1 LALKNKNEQN
11 TKINSILNFD
21 LPKQYRQN
29 AGELTMFQP
38 NTKFLVVDDFTT
50 MRKIVKKVLDEL
62 GYKNVVEAVDGKN
75 ALDILKEHQ
84 ASGQPIEFVI
94 SDWNMPNMQGIDLL
108 RACRQDPEL
117 KTLPFMLVTAESE
130 QTQIIDAA
138 KAGVSEYVIKPFN
151 GATLKTKIERVYQK
165 VTANTEKKAS

>member
-1 LALKNKNEQN
+1 
-11 TKINSILNFD
+11 
-21 LPKQYRQN
+21 
-29 AGELTMFQP
+29 MFSP
-38 NTKFLVVDDFTT
+38 NTKFLVVDDFAT

-75 ALDILKEHQ
+75 ALDILNEHQ
-84 ASGQPIEFVI
+84 SKNQPFEFVI

-108 RACRQDPEL
+108 KACRQDANF
-117 KTLPFMLVTAESE
+117 KNIPFMLVTAESE

-165 VTANTEKKAS
+165 VSAVSSEKKAS